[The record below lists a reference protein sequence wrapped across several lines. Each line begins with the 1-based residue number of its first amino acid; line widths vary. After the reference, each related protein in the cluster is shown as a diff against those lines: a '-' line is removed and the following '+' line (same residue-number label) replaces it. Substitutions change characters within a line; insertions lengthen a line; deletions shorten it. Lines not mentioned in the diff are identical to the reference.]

1 MGTHGAAGAKARAV
15 TAGNRASKSTD
26 ASPGGSGLLNL
37 SNWPVSRRLFAVIVL
52 ALVMGLVFGGLRISS
67 AESSASQFGRVSQLA
82 TLGQR
87 LTVLIQDLQDE
98 RDETL
103 SNLASSQAAPLA
115 PFYTQTNVAVRAVQS
130 ATAGIGSGFPVNIQN
145 GVATVNADI
154 TGPRL
159 KNLHNTLNPQTP
171 QDELAV
177 IANYGAVISD
187 MINLAGQ
194 VAQGVSDASLTSDVR
209 ASNALALAKEQLSQ
223 QRALLNYSF
232 SNPASTTPANVLV
245 DPNTELAL
253 QIASQEEFSDESAF
267 QQAATPAERAFLAST
282 LSSAAAATS
291 VAAAQ
296 NIESNVIANE
306 GSNGSLLG
314 LSILGAEDSTSTTVD
329 AAVVTR
335 GKTAWDTGMTS
346 DLNALQSTETLV
358 TDNIASRASQL
369 ESGAKQ
375 SALITGIIT
384 AIVLL
389 LVLAAALLVARSL
402 VLPLRR
408 LRAGALDVASVQLP
422 ERVRQLSES
431 PDPAATLEVSP
442 IDVLTEDEIGQVARA
457 FDQVHQEAVR
467 LAGEEA
473 LLRTSFNAMFVN
485 LSRRSQSLIERLAR
499 MIDSLEQNEDDPERL
514 SNLFSMDHLVTRMR
528 RNSENLLL
536 LAGHEGA
543 RKWSESVSI
552 ADVARAATSEIE
564 QYNRVVLNIQPGVS
578 VIGQAVSDVVH
589 LLAELIENATLYS
602 PKDTQ
607 VQVAAQELTS
617 GGVLIEVTDRGIGVS
632 EARLAE
638 MNWRLDNPPTMDVS
652 VSRHMGLFAVA
663 RLAERHR
670 VRVRLRPAA
679 PQGLTALVWLPDS
692 VLERTSR
699 TYGAAGGWQQQQPAA
714 VQSGGFQ
721 ARRTPGGYGNGNG
734 IGNGNGQQAVSQ
746 PSYGRHSLGM
756 RAASDEPTVSERPD
770 DIVVP
775 PGPGGHDGASL
786 AGAPQPTV
794 PTSNWFRSR
803 RTPASGGA
811 IGGTATG
818 GTVGG
823 TATGGTGAMPTRTP
837 GGTFG
842 GNGGSLSSGGFGNTN
857 AGARPFVGSPGQASA
872 SPGIPG
878 GTGTGATPAM
888 GGSLGSGTDSW
899 GITRNPGELAAD
911 PVHGE
916 ETSAG
921 LPMRVPKANLIP
933 GSAAGAQPAGAG
945 SGRTAARPGSTQES
959 QTLSAPLPQ
968 RSPEL
973 ARSRLSGFQRG
984 ARRAEGQTPRA
995 GEGTDR

>member
-159 KNLHNTLNPQTP
+159 KNLHKTLNPQTP

-232 SNPASTTPANVLV
+232 SNPGSI
-245 DPNTELAL
+245 DPC
-253 QIASQEEFSDESAF
+253 
-267 QQAATPAERAFLAST
+267 ERACRPEHGT
-282 LSSAAAATS
+282 GAADRFPGGVQRRVRVPAGRHAGR
-291 VAAAQ
+291 A
-296 NIESNVIANE
+296 
-306 GSNGSLLG
+306 G
-314 LSILGAEDSTSTTVD
+314 LPRQHPQLRRGRDERGGGAEHRDQRHRQ
-329 AAVVTR
+329 R
-335 GKTAWDTGMTS
+335 GLERKPAGPEHPRRRGQHEHDGGRRRRDPGEDGLGYGHGR

-543 RKWSESVSI
+543 RKWSESVTL

-699 TYGAAGGWQQQQPAA
+699 TYGAAGGWSSSSP
-714 VQSGGFQ
+714 
-721 ARRTPGGYGNGNG
+721 P
-734 IGNGNGQQAVSQ
+734 
-746 PSYGRHSLGM
+746 PC
-756 RAASDEPTVSERPD
+756 RAAASRP
-770 DIVVP
+770 
-775 PGPGGHDGASL
+775 
-786 AGAPQPTV
+786 
-794 PTSNWFRSR
+794 
-803 RTPASGGA
+803 
-811 IGGTATG
+811 
-818 GTVGG
+818 
-823 TATGGTGAMPTRTP
+823 
-837 GGTFG
+837 
-842 GNGGSLSSGGFGNTN
+842 
-857 AGARPFVGSPGQASA
+857 
-872 SPGIPG
+872 
-878 GTGTGATPAM
+878 
-888 GGSLGSGTDSW
+888 
-899 GITRNPGELAAD
+899 
-911 PVHGE
+911 
-916 ETSAG
+916 
-921 LPMRVPKANLIP
+921 
-933 GSAAGAQPAGAG
+933 
-945 SGRTAARPGSTQES
+945 
-959 QTLSAPLPQ
+959 
-968 RSPEL
+968 
-973 ARSRLSGFQRG
+973 G
-984 ARRAEGQTPRA
+984 ARRAGTATVTASATATASRRSASRATAGTASACAPRA
-995 GEGTDR
+995 TSRR